1 MATLEEQFDSRIG
14 GFLERTGMSRTT
26 FGLKAV
32 GDPNLLREI
41 GRGRSISLRVADRA
55 IAFADHYERHGGG
68 ARSPPARA
76 DRSRA
81 RARTARTRARKA
93 KKSRAMSENEM
104 ERRTKPRTRLLRVSE
119 VEARTGLS
127 RSTIYDW
134 SADGRFPRPV
144 RLSARA
150 KRWVESEVEEWL
162 DERMEKRESRDA
174 PAMHR

>member
-81 RARTARTRARKA
+81 RARTPARKA
-93 KKSRAMSENEM
+93 KTSRAMSENEM

-162 DERMEKRESRDA
+162 DERMEKRRGRDA

>member
-55 IAFADHYERHGGG
+55 IAFADHYELHGGG

-81 RARTARTRARKA
+81 RARTPARKA
-93 KKSRAMSENEM
+93 KKSRAMNENEM

-119 VEARTGLS
+119 VAARTGLS

-162 DERMEKRESRDA
+162 DERMEKSRGRDA